1 MPDLPEKL
9 AAICED
15 FALCEGREKLEL
27 LLQYADSL
35 PAIPARLE
43 PENARTEAVPECMT
57 PVRIHA
63 EKEDGGLRFFFD
75 IPAAAP
81 TVRGFASLL
90 GAGLGGLSPQ
100 EILQVP
106 VDFYRCTGLERALSF
121 QRMRGFSA
129 MLAHMRRLAMA
140 SLEVESDADTGETV
154 GR

>member
-1 MPDLPEKL
+1 MKDQMPDLPGKL
-9 AAICED
+9 AAICAD
-15 FALCEGREKLEL
+15 FALCEGKEKLEL

-43 PENARTEAVPECMT
+43 SENGQAEAVPECMT

-63 EKEDGGLRFFFD
+63 DKEDGGMRFFFD
-75 IPAAAP
+75 IPATAP

-90 GAGLGGLSPQ
+90 SAGLAGLSPQ
-100 EILQVP
+100 EILEVP
-106 VDFYRCTGLERALSF
+106 EDFYRCTGLERALSL

-140 SLEVESDADTGETV
+140 SLEEESGADPG
-154 GR
+154 